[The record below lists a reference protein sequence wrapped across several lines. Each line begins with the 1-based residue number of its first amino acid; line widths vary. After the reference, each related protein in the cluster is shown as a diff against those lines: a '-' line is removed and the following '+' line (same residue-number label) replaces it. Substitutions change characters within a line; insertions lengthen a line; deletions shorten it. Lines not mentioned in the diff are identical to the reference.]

1 MKQSQ
6 YTLQVIEPSEGYT
19 LTNEEETLFSKKIF
33 LAVTDSA
40 DNYHEVTDEYA
51 TQRQAFLEEE
61 RKKKEEENK

>member
-19 LTNEEETLFSKKIF
+19 LTNEDETLFSKKIF
-33 LAVTDSA
+33 LAVNDSA

-51 TQRQAFLEEE
+51 NQRQLELEELA
-61 RKKKEEENK
+61 KQSLNEN